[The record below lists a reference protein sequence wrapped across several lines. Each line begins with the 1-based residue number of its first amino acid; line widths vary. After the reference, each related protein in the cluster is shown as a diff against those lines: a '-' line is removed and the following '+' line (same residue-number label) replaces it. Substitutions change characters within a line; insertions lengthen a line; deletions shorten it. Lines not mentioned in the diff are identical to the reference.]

1 MTSPPSPSA
10 ESLEFRI
17 LRALRRI
24 IRRTTEHSRDLHR
37 ESGLSVPE
45 LLCLKA
51 VEDHRQEAGL
61 TGVKIAELVQLSTA
75 TVSRILERLEAAQYI
90 TRIRDQADRRRF
102 LFTVTREGQSRLK
115 KSSVP
120 LQEQFLNR
128 LLVLSDEE
136 RSRLVHSLEQIVTL
150 MDAQGV
156 DASPMLTGEYDL
168 PRSHGE

>member
-1 MTSPPSPSA
+1 MTSSPTPQA

-24 IRRTTEHSRDLHR
+24 IRRTTDYSRDLHR

-61 TGVKIAELVQLSTA
+61 TGVKIAELVQLSPA
-75 TVSRILERLEAAQYI
+75 TVSRILERLEANQYI

-102 LFTVTREGQSRLK
+102 LFTVTRQGQTRLQQ
-115 KSSVP
+115 SSVP
-120 LQEQFLNR
+120 LQEQFLTR
-128 LLVLSDEE
+128 LLELSDAE
-136 RSRLVHSLEQIVTL
+136 RSRLVQSLEQVVAL

-156 DASPMLTGEYDL
+156 DASPMLTGDFDL
-168 PRSHGE
+168 PQTETK